1 MSSSISEKAAAP
13 ALVRGIRKWD
23 LLALVIN
30 SVVGGGIFGL
40 PARAYALAGVYSLIA
55 YVACA
60 VAIFLITLCFAEVA
74 SRFEDTGGPYLY
86 ARSTFGSVVGFEVGW
101 LSWIVRLAA
110 FAALCNL
117 FADYLIFFVPASGS
131 TIGRAIVSTLVVA
144 VLAIANFAGVR
155 FASVA
160 GNILVVG
167 KLVPLGLLVVAGLF
181 FVKSENYATA
191 AIPNFQGLSASAL
204 VLLFA
209 FTGFEIAVIPAGES
223 ADPRRYLPR
232 ALLVGTVIVALL
244 YIAIQAICIGTVPHL
259 ANSQKPL
266 ADVGHQIF
274 GATGAAIIS
283 LVALI
288 SVTGTMNAIMLAA
301 PRLLFAMAEHRQ
313 LPRFMAATHARF
325 HTPHIAI
332 LFTAVGMLALTLSGS
347 FVFAATLST
356 IIRLTTYAVTC
367 AALPMLRRKTG
378 KPAPF
383 AAPAGN
389 VVAVLSLLLIAW
401 LYSSSSW
408 SEARLA
414 LLAGIAGLFVFVV
427 ARPRT
432 ARAVS

>member
-1 MSSSISEKAAAP
+1 MTSSISERAAAP
-13 ALVRGIRKWD
+13 SLVRGIRKWD

-55 YVACA
+55 YVVCA
-60 VAIFLITLCFAEVA
+60 IAIFLITLCFAEVA

-101 LSWIVRLAA
+101 LSWIVRLTA

-117 FADYLIFFVPASGS
+117 FADYLIFFVPTSG
-131 TIGRAIVSTLVVA
+131 TAMGRVIVSTLVVA

-167 KLVPLGLLVVAGLF
+167 KLVPLGLLILAGLF
-181 FVKSENYATA
+181 FIRPENYAVA
-191 AIPNFQGLSASAL
+191 AVPSLQGFSASAL

-232 ALLVGTVIVALL
+232 ALLVGTLIVALL
-244 YIAIQAICIGTVPHL
+244 YVAIQAICIGTVPQL

-266 ADVGHQIF
+266 ADVGQQIM

-301 PRLLFAMAEHRQ
+301 PRLLYAMAEQRQ
-313 LPRFMAATHARF
+313 LPRFMATTHARF

-332 LFTAVGMLALTLSGS
+332 LVTAIGMLALTLTGT
-347 FVFAATLST
+347 FAFAATLST
-356 IIRLTTYAVTC
+356 VIRLTTYAVTC

-383 AAPAGN
+383 AVPAGT
-389 VVAVLSLLLIAW
+389 VVTVLSLLLIAW
-401 LYSSSSW
+401 LFSSSSW
-408 SEARLA
+408 LEIRLG
-414 LLAGIAGLFVFVV
+414 LLAVVIGLVVF
-427 ARPRT
+427 AISRPRT
-432 ARAVS
+432 ARTVS